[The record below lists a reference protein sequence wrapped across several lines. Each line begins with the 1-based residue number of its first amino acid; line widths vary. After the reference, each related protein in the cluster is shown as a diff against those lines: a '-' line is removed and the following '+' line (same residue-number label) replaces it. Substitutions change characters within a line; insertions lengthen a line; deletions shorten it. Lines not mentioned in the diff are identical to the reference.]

1 MMDPIL
7 EEIKKNVIL
16 GRIDEEDEGFEGDM
30 EGQPGV
36 TELVE
41 QALEKGTPPTDILN
55 IALHPGMEEV
65 GAKFEKGDYL
75 IPDMLAAAECVG
87 EAMNI
92 LEPHLKG
99 SDVTSKGKFLLA
111 TVEGDLH
118 DIGKNIVATMLRG
131 AGFEVNDM
139 GTGVKADK
147 IAQAVKDLQPKY
159 LGLSALLT
167 TTMGHMKEVID
178 LLDEQGTR
186 GSVKVLVGGAPV
198 SEDYAQKIGADMYC
212 EDAFDTIE
220 KLEKAS

>member
-1 MMDPIL
+1 MNDL
-7 EEIKKNVIL
+7 LKKIKENVIL
-16 GRIDEEDEGFEGDM
+16 GRIDQEDEGFDGDM

-36 TELVE
+36 MELVE
-41 QALEKGTPPTDILN
+41 EAINQNIPPNEILN
-55 IALHPGMEEV
+55 EALNPGMEEV
-65 GAKFEKGDYL
+65 GRRYENGDYL

-87 EAMNI
+87 EAMGI

-99 SDVTSKGKFLLA
+99 KDIHSKGKFLLA

-131 AGFEVNDM
+131 AGFEVVDM

-147 IAQAVKDLQPKY
+147 IVEKVKEIQPKY

-178 LLDEQGTR
+178 LLNDQGLR
-186 GSVKVLVGGAPV
+186 DSVVVLVGGAPV
-198 SEDYAQKIGADMYC
+198 SPEYAEKIGANMYC

>member
-1 MMDPIL
+1 
-7 EEIKKNVIL
+7 
-16 GRIDEEDEGFEGDM
+16 
-30 EGQPGV
+30 
-36 TELVE
+36 
-41 QALEKGTPPTDILN
+41 
-55 IALHPGMEEV
+55 
-65 GAKFEKGDYL
+65 
-75 IPDMLAAAECVG
+75 
-87 EAMNI
+87 
-92 LEPHLKG
+92 
-99 SDVTSKGKFLLA
+99 
-111 TVEGDLH
+111 
-118 DIGKNIVATMLRG
+118 MLRG